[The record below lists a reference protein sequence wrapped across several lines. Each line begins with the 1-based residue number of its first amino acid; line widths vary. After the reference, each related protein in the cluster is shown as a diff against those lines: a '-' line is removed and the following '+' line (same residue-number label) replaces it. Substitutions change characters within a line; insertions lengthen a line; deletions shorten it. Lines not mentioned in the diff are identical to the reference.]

1 MTISTPVY
9 FDVMTLIE
17 DNNLGVP
24 EDNLFGGEWGKPDEQ
39 ILVLEGVGVPSDL
52 KESFENPGIQILVRG
67 PVAGQEKSRDIDV
80 YTKAKAVYDLLVSQD
95 DSVLIND
102 VCYTGFEPTSNIA
115 PLGKDENERFMYSMN
130 FTTFRNQA

>member
-52 KESFENPGIQILVRG
+52 KESFENPGVQILVRG